1 MQDHFFDLSKIG
13 ANDEVYKQLEP
24 YAARGLVLGR
34 VSVVHREQ
42 YRLYTTEGEM
52 KASAIGA
59 LLYRAVDAA
68 EWPAVGDWVASQIV
82 GPEEAMIHAVLP
94 RKTVFSRRAA
104 GDREREQVIA
114 ANIDLVLVVCGLD
127 NDFNL
132 RRIERY
138 LILARESGA
147 GAAIVLNKADLCSEP
162 QARIV
167 EVIQIAAG
175 APVVS
180 ICARSAEDIDPIVAL
195 IGDCRTV
202 ALLGSSGVG
211 KSTLVNQLLGEER
224 QPVQDVRASDSRG
237 RHTTTWRELSPLPRG
252 GAIIDTPGMRELQL
266 WAGQGS
272 LDSAFDDIAGL
283 ASQCRFRDCAHG
295 TEEGCAVQSA
305 ILEGVLDGERWQSY
319 QKLRAE
325 VAWHERKTDVSAA
338 LAQKRRWKKI
348 HKEMRVHKNQNRW

>member
-1 MQDHFFDLSKIG
+1 
-13 ANDEVYKQLEP
+13 
-24 YAARGLVLGR
+24 
-34 VSVVHREQ
+34 
-42 YRLYTTEGEM
+42 
-52 KASAIGA
+52 
-59 LLYRAVDAA
+59 
-68 EWPAVGDWVASQIV
+68 
-82 GPEEAMIHAVLP
+82 MIHAVLP

-104 GDREREQVIA
+104 GDREREQIIA

-147 GAAIVLNKADLCSEP
+147 GAAIVVNKEDVCADP
-162 QARIV
+162 QARIREALQV
-167 EVIQIAAG
+167 AGG

-180 ICARSAEDIDPIVAL
+180 ICARSTEAIDPILKL
-195 IGDCRTV
+195 IGGCRTV

-211 KSTLVNQLLGEER
+211 KSTLVNQLLGDER
-224 QPVQDVRASDSRG
+224 QRVQEVRASDSRG
-237 RHTTTWRELSPLPRG
+237 RHTTTWRELWPLPRG
-252 GAIIDTPGMRELQL
+252 GAIVDTPGMRELQL

-338 LAQKRRWKKI
+338 LEQKRRWKKI
-348 HKEMRVHKNQNRW
+348 HKEMRVYKNQNRW

>member
-1 MQDHFFDLSKIG
+1 MQDLSTIG
-13 ANDEVYKQLEP
+13 ANDEVYGLLQP

-34 VSVVHREQ
+34 VSAVHREQ
-42 YRLYTTEGEM
+42 YRLFTAEGEM
-52 KASAIGA
+52 KAEAIGA
-59 LLYRAVDAA
+59 LLYRAVDGS
-68 EWPAVGDWVASQIV
+68 EWPAVGDWVAAQIV
-82 GPEEAMIHAVLP
+82 GPGEAMIHAVLP
-94 RKTVFSRRAA
+94 RKTIFSRRSA
-104 GDREREQVIA
+104 GEREQEQVIA

-127 NDFNL
+127 HDFNV

-138 LILARESGA
+138 LILAREGGA
-147 GAAIVLNKADLCSEP
+147 DVGVVLNKADLCADI
-162 QARIV
+162 QARV
-167 EVIQIAAG
+167 REAVQVAGG

-180 ICARSAEDIDPIVAL
+180 ICARSPEAIDPILAL
-195 IGDCRTV
+195 IGGCRTV

-224 QPVQDVRASDSRG
+224 YRVQEVRVSDSRG

-272 LDSAFDDIAGL
+272 LDAAFDDIAEL
-283 ASQCRFRDCAHG
+283 ALQCRFRDCAHG
-295 TEEGCAVQSA
+295 VEEGCAVQSA
-305 ILEGVLDGERWQSY
+305 ILEGALDGERWQSY

-338 LAQKRRWKKI
+338 LA
-348 HKEMRVHKNQNRW
+348 

>member
-1 MQDHFFDLSKIG
+1 MQDLSTIG
-13 ANDEVYKQLEP
+13 ATDEVYGLLEP

-42 YRLYTTEGEM
+42 YRLYTAEGEM
-52 KASAIGA
+52 RAAAIGA
-59 LLYRAVDAA
+59 LLYRAVDGS
-68 EWPAVGDWVASQIV
+68 EWPAVGDWVAAQIV

-127 NDFNL
+127 NDFNV

-147 GAAIVLNKADLCSEP
+147 NAAIVLNKADLCADL
-162 QARIV
+162 QARIR
-167 EVIQIAAG
+167 EVVQVAGG

-180 ICARSAEDIDPIVAL
+180 ICAQSGEAIDPILAL
-195 IGDCRTV
+195 IEGCRTV

-211 KSTLVNQLLGEER
+211 KSTLVNLLLGEER
-224 QPVQDVRASDSRG
+224 QRVQEVRVSDSRG
-237 RHTTTWRELSPLPRG
+237 RHTTTWRELSPLPHG

-272 LDSAFDDIAGL
+272 LDSAFDDIAEL
-283 ASQCRFRDCAHG
+283 ALRCRFGDCAHG
-295 TEEGCAVQSA
+295 VEEGCAVQSA
-305 ILEGVLDGERWQSY
+305 IVEGALDGERWQSY

-348 HKEMRVHKNQNRW
+348 HKEMRSHKNHW